1 MTRNFH
7 YWECSART
15 YSITCW
21 TYLSTHHSHSPFR
34 HSPIPPFPHS
44 HSQSQ
49 VPHKVPIRVFIRIF
63 VRALSRS
70 HSQIQIQIQ
79 SHICTCVSA
88 ALLTVAMALALQI
101 VIVNENHIFCYCGKM
116 RLLNGFWVKP
126 NKTPHA
132 AGSNRRQKVNIATE
146 TTVCPSP
153 TPFPPSHFFT
163 PLSLSLSLWVCVSIM
178 GCSGSPV

>member
-1 MTRNFH
+1 MLG
-7 YWECSART
+7 T
-15 YSITCW
+15 YVFN
-21 TYLSTHHSHSPFR
+21 YLLNLPLDAPF
-34 HSPIPPFPHS
+34 PFPVPPFPHS

-49 VPHKVPIRVFIRIF
+49 VPHKVPIRVFNRIF
-63 VRALSRS
+63 VRALSPS
-70 HSQIQIQIQ
+70 HSQIQIQ
-79 SHICTCVSA
+79 SHIWTCVSA
-88 ALLTVAMALALQI
+88 ALLTVAMALAVQI
-101 VIVNENHIFCYCGKM
+101 VIANKNHIFCYCGKM

-153 TPFPPSHFFT
+153 FPL
-163 PLSLSLSLWVCVSIM
+163 PLLYTSLSLWVCVSVM